1 MRRVRTWL
9 EFAARNDST
18 TRRWVP
24 KLLFLCVCVVNVD
37 SRSRFYVPNILTSS
51 QFIFETFWIFWDWKF
66 AYPRRIELVTHF
78 VMSGLLSSSL
88 MYRFI
93 VFFQILK
100 KISFAVCETV
110 SDRLAPRYPACIVL
124 GILAIRRER
133 LEWKK
138 RNIFIK
144 KKFWRQGEF
153 CKTWNIV

>member
-1 MRRVRTWL
+1 
-9 EFAARNDST
+9 
-18 TRRWVP
+18 
-24 KLLFLCVCVVNVD
+24 
-37 SRSRFYVPNILTSS
+37 
-51 QFIFETFWIFWDWKF
+51 
-66 AYPRRIELVTHF
+66 
-78 VMSGLLSSSL
+78 

-138 RNIFIK
+138 RNIFIE
-144 KKFWRQGEF
+144 KKF
-153 CKTWNIV
+153 